1 MIYNYLD
8 YNGLSLYDNLIKKYI
23 DKQSSDQIDANVITT
38 NVVESIQDYI
48 NLQIENSIVGIE
60 TAKIQSLFKEP
71 VLVEDINADLD
82 SYIDTVQDNQILVL
96 VQNGNYE
103 EELSISNDVY
113 INGNGSTMTGEI
125 IITPDANV
133 TFENVIISTTLNL
146 W

>member
-23 DKQSSDQIDANVITT
+23 DKLSNNQVDANIITT
-38 NVVESIQDYI
+38 SVVEAVQDYV
-48 NLQIENSIVGIE
+48 NLQIENSIIGIE

-71 VLVEDINADLD
+71 ILVEDINADLD
-82 SYIDTVQDNQILVL
+82 SYIDTIQDNQILVL
-96 VQNGNYE
+96 VHNGEYE

-125 IITPDANV
+125 IITPDSNV

-146 W
+146 

>member
-38 NVVESIQDYI
+38 NVMESIQDYV

-60 TAKIQSLFKEP
+60 TVKIHSLFKEP

-113 INGNGSTMTGEI
+113 INGNGSIMTGEI

-133 TFENVIISTTLNL
+133 TFENVIISTALNL
-146 W
+146 

>member
-23 DKQSSDQIDANVITT
+23 DKQNGDQIDTNVITA
-38 NVVESIQDYI
+38 NVVESVQDYV

-125 IITPDANV
+125 IIAPDANV
-133 TFENVIISTTLNL
+133 TLENVIISTTLNV
-146 W
+146 